1 MIIFWPSCYS
11 SLFWCVIILNI
22 TLLSSLSYSYVVE
35 SGILNPV
42 LHPSDCNCTSLVG
55 ENTALRSHLN
65 VVKKNWEGCKADS
78 RKYQAD
84 LADLRMQ
91 MGLKDLEL
99 SHSRQ
104 ECITAKKY
112 VAEVEKDNERLRKE
126 AHDALVRVCNV
137 YDVLHKVRKE
147 KQEALAELEKLRFE
161 VSQQML
167 MKN

>member
-1 MIIFWPSCYS
+1 M
-11 SLFWCVIILNI
+11 
-22 TLLSSLSYSYVVE
+22 
-35 SGILNPV
+35 NPV